1 MVVVVQLMYIML
13 DEHGVMNMNM
23 NDQVQLMM
31 RGVVGDVYH
40 LYSTIIM
47 DRNYLHDRMNRL
59 NKSNSMIS
67 IDNNE
72 LVILY
77 DHQLLN
83 VNVNDRI
90 H

>member
-1 MVVVVQLMYIML
+1 
-13 DEHGVMNMNM
+13 
-23 NDQVQLMM
+23 
-31 RGVVGDVYH
+31 
-40 LYSTIIM
+40 
-47 DRNYLHDRMNRL
+47 MNRL